1 MGKSKKSGSKTR
13 EEPILLYNEAISI
26 ICEYANGISANAN
39 KNKKL
44 EDKQKAR
51 RLIKALDSIGQ
62 HNLKVMYSGLEKAE
76 EQDDG
81 KKNSDYTQNP
91 SDDSAKNNNK
101 KNQNIGFIGR
111 LATVIIVE
119 NGLWMG

>member
-1 MGKSKKSGSKTR
+1 MKEAEKEYKKSGSKTR

-51 RLIKALDSIGQ
+51 RLRKSI
-62 HNLKVMYSGLEKAE
+62 
-76 EQDDG
+76 
-81 KKNSDYTQNP
+81 
-91 SDDSAKNNNK
+91 
-101 KNQNIGFIGR
+101 
-111 LATVIIVE
+111 
-119 NGLWMG
+119 